1 MASAAWDVRVLWR
14 NQAVTEHHT
23 CMLASSSSVKAGQFL
38 DWAGSLGQGRWHTT
52 RQPALSMDSSLRAEG
67 STCSARR
74 VDLRSCGGCERGAL
88 TAGWTPLSEDM
99 WQLSGWP
106 HSCLL
111 LARPLLAGTES
122 ADDLVPD
129 TVVHENHMLA
139 ITASSH
145 LIQIAHQ
152 RQL

>member
-74 VDLRSCGGCERGAL
+74 VDLRSCGGCERGA
-88 TAGWTPLSEDM
+88 
-99 WQLSGWP
+99 Q
-106 HSCLL
+106 
-111 LARPLLAGTES
+111 
-122 ADDLVPD
+122 VPD
-129 TVVHENHMLA
+129 CRMDTLVRGYVATKRLA
-139 ITASSH
+139 SFLSPAC
-145 LIQIAHQ
+145 QAAAC
-152 RQL
+152 RD